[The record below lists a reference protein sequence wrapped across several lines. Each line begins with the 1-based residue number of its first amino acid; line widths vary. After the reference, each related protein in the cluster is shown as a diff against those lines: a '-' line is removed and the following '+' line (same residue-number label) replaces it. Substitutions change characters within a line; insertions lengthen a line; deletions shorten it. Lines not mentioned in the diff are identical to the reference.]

1 MACWEC
7 FFCCCFLE
15 VLPLIRGSLER
26 TTKKILPVFFSF
38 QQTTCFSNWCE
49 NNPSN
54 YDALNQNVLRYHLL
68 LHALLHTLMLMNSV
82 RGERVPG
89 LCLGGC
95 DYSNGMPLWA
105 EVLYCCLSLLVAWKM
120 RWWLSLWGDTSN
132 WRRITFPSQPS
143 SCLSEKAFAVNAGS
157 AVCLGEAASPDAGPG
172 TGFDLLLEEA
182 ETDPHSQGRGKCD
195 V

>member
-1 MACWEC
+1 MLFLLLFSGSTSFNQRIIGANHKENPTCI
-7 FFCCCFLE
+7 FFHPSKLL
-15 VLPLIRGSLER
+15 VSVTGA
-26 TTKKILPVFFSF
+26 KITRAITMHL
-38 QQTTCFSNWCE
+38 TRM
-49 NNPSN
+49 
-54 YDALNQNVLRYHLL
+54 LRYHLL

-82 RGERVPG
+82 RGERVSG

-120 RWWLSLWGDTSN
+120 RWCLSLWGDTSN

-143 SCLSEKAFAVNAGS
+143 CLSEKASAVNAGS
-157 AVCLGEAASPDAGPG
+157 AVWLGEAASPDAGPG

-182 ETDPHSQGRGKCD
+182 ETDPRSQGSGKCD

>member
-1 MACWEC
+1 ML
-7 FFCCCFLE
+7 FFLLLLFS
-15 VLPLIRGSLER
+15 GSTSFNQRIIGANHKENP
-26 TTKKILPVFFSF
+26 TCIFFSS
-38 QQTTCFSNWCE
+38 QHTCFSNWCE

-82 RGERVPG
+82 RGERVSG

-120 RWWLSLWGDTSN
+120 RWCLSLWGDTSN

-157 AVCLGEAASPDAGPG
+157 AVWLGEAASPDAGPG

-182 ETDPHSQGRGKCD
+182 ETDPHSQGSGKCD